1 VKKTRQN
8 KNPEHDPEKGD
19 TGFPPDQI
27 RIVAASAVTRWL
39 ENALIDRVGWPVWC
53 GVGSCHVQAFD
64 DYHGCHRHG
73 SRPERLHQMRADLG
87 RLDAVAEILQI

>member
-39 ENALIDRVGWPVWC
+39 ENALIDRVG
-53 GVGSCHVQAFD
+53 
-64 DYHGCHRHG
+64 
-73 SRPERLHQMRADLG
+73 
-87 RLDAVAEILQI
+87 